1 MEGADYLLFTELLQ
15 FIVWR
20 FRGNDSLEVL
30 SLGVETSCGTVGDCK
45 ECINCAH
52 FLNDKLLYTLSF
64 KSLGSV
70 VLNTFILQG
79 HIKLIKINSKDIYNQ
94 RILKKK

>member
-30 SLGVETSCGTVGDCK
+30 SLGVETSCGTVGDC
-45 ECINCAH
+45 
-52 FLNDKLLYTLSF
+52 
-64 KSLGSV
+64 
-70 VLNTFILQG
+70 
-79 HIKLIKINSKDIYNQ
+79 
-94 RILKKK
+94 